1 MLNLYSYFL
10 YKLKSEQNRSFLQG
24 DRIVPHRRDR
34 EAAASRRLPAVL
46 SRTRPATT
54 CG

>member
-10 YKLKSEQNRSFLQG
+10 YKLKSEQNRSFPQG

-34 EAAASRRLPAVL
+34 EAAAAGGAQPHP
-46 SRTRPATT
+46 TGTT